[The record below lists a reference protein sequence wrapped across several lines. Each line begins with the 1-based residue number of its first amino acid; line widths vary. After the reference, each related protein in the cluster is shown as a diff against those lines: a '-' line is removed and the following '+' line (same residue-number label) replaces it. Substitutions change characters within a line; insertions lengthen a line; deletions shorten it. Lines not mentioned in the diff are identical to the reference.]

1 MVHPFCLVD
10 EFSEGVA
17 EILDNFDGCVARLVA
32 LLDVAPIQ
40 GWVKT
45 LSIGCVLPLFTQ
57 PRRDLATVPVEQLRY
72 FGAEVVHCDRHATL
86 PSRLG
91 VDAAVGEDV
100 LG

>member
-1 MVHPFCLVD
+1 MIPLLRNLDPNLV
-10 EFSEGVA
+10 
-17 EILDNFDGCVARLVA
+17 
-32 LLDVAPIQ
+32 
-40 GWVKT
+40 
-45 LSIGCVLPLFTQ
+45 
-57 PRRDLATVPVEQLRY
+57 TVPVEQLRD